1 MSPKT
6 NCKHQQPTKK
16 NRKNKSQS
24 CLDHSAQR
32 PALVGSCQRQEMTS
46 GARSQRT
53 HAALEHFGRP
63 VPLICLL
70 SPSDKL
76 SSHGMTLQRSYDLS
90 DPGWLSSADCSG
102 GDEECVRAL
111 LLTSQ
116 LEILTYL
123 YSGGWRLG
131 GTTVRQTEGEDTLV
145 SIHGTWNQMENTS
158 VEPQSDKARKT
169 CLFPLAHWL
178 HQHIFMCTVCPR
190 WRLRP

>member
-1 MSPKT
+1 
-6 NCKHQQPTKK
+6 
-16 NRKNKSQS
+16 
-24 CLDHSAQR
+24 
-32 PALVGSCQRQEMTS
+32 MTS

-76 SSHGMTLQRSYDLS
+76 SSHRMTLQRSYDLS
-90 DPGWLSSADCSG
+90 DPGWLSSADYSG

-123 YSGGWRLG
+123 YWGGGLKALRDNSGANG
-131 GTTVRQTEGEDTLV
+131 GRTYITEF
-145 SIHGTWNQMENTS
+145 TWNQMENTS
-158 VEPQSDKARKT
+158 VASVRSSQGNI
-169 CLFPLAHWL
+169 LACFHWL
-178 HQHIFMCTVCPR
+178 ISTYIYVYSMSMIGWGHRLVNGLKISPWHRR
-190 WRLRP
+190 WYNKVLSKTLKNMRETIGSNRPS